1 MANSKSAIK
10 ALRQSDKRAI
20 RSLNVKTN
28 IKFLTKQTKQ
38 QAAEKDAKSEESLK
52 RTIQALDR
60 AAQKGIIKK
69 NTVARRK
76 SRLIKQI
83 RKATA

>member
-10 ALRQSDKRAI
+10 ALRQSDKRAV
-20 RSLNVKTN
+20 RNLNVKTN

-38 QAAEKDAKSEESLK
+38 RAAQKDAKSEESLK
-52 RTIQALDR
+52 QTIKALDR
-60 AAQKGIIKK
+60 AAQKGIMKK